1 MGVQGLWELLQPVGR
16 TVDLQTM
23 ANRRYAV
30 DASIW
35 ITQFVKAMRD
45 EEGNM
50 IKNAH
55 ILGFFRRIIRLL
67 TLNIKPVFV
76 FDGATPLLKRQTVM
90 ARRARRDSSKT
101 KLRRVA
107 EKVLLNTLQR
117 SAVQT
122 IQQHKARDPAVAAA
136 SASGSAA
143 GAAGS
148 MINPQAGSSSGSEE
162 SGSESESEDEMTKA
176 LALSLGTASAVDGA
190 AAAAVGLCWVYSRSI
205 LAHLCLLCLVG
216 F

>member
-190 AAAAVGLCWVYSRSI
+190 ASAAVVLSWAYFS
-205 LAHLCLLCLVG
+205 HP
-216 F
+216 